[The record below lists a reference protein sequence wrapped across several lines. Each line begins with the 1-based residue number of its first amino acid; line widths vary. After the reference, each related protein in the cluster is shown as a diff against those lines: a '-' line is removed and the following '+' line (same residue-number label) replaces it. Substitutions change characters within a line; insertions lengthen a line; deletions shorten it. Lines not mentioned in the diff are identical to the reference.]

1 MQNQENGA
9 HHYQSMKPELFITE
23 IEKYFD
29 HKYNDSQR
37 VYILSDIR
45 AHEDILWT
53 VFQRMRKTKIYGKLP
68 KTDQITDIIGDIRA
82 EQQIQKNKV
91 KSNPVRIDPGEI
103 TAAHYYAMAWY
114 VVKGDYDLYMQMF
127 EQSRHDGICMNH
139 EQFFGKIIKP
149 QFKKMTGM
157 EYPTDE
163 WLQNDDNS
171 PRANWMGMRWNGSLR
186 FKNYIKRQP
195 DRSRKASKPFAGV
208 K

>member
-1 MQNQENGA
+1 MHNQESGA
-9 HHYQSMKPELFITE
+9 QKYQNMKPELFITE

-82 EQQIQKNKV
+82 EQQIEKNKV

-103 TAAHYYAMAWY
+103 TAAHYYAMAYY
-114 VVKGDYDLYMQMF
+114 VVNGDYDLYMQMF
-127 EQSRHDGICMNH
+127 EQSRMDGICMNH
-139 EQFFGKIIKP
+139 EQFFEKIIKP
-149 QFKKMTGM
+149 QFKKMACM
-157 EYPTDE
+157 EYPSDE
-163 WLQNDDNS
+163 WLQDDTNA
-171 PRANWMGMRWNGSLR
+171 PGKNWMMLRWNGSLR
-186 FKNYIKRQP
+186 FKNYIKRQDP
-195 DRSRKASKPFAGV
+195 TRKAAGKPFSGV
-208 K
+208 S